1 MVAER
6 AVERLGATSKAWT
19 TLLVMSGA
27 SNVRAE
33 SGHEGAIFARKLTS
47 YRIWR
52 APRARNVRAI
62 NLITMCGRSGSARSR

>member
-1 MVAER
+1 MVAAR

-47 YRIWR
+47 YRTWR
-52 APRARNVRAI
+52 E
-62 NLITMCGRSGSARSR
+62 RST